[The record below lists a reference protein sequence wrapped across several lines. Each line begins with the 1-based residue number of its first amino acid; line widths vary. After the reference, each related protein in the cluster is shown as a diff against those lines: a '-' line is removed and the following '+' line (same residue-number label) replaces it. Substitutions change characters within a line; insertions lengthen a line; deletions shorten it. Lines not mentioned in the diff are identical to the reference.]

1 MAISTNQ
8 VLGNMSGDNYS
19 VDHAVFLNFAA
30 REEGSSSSIT
40 NRVML
45 KCDTVSISTNRNI
58 PSFPVPFSGLV
69 RGESTNI
76 AIDLGI
82 ATKSVQLGG
91 VITDQIISKQ
101 KGTDPVK
108 NVSMTAQEIAQL
120 IASSVDSSFLQNM
133 QNLNELIIL
142 YPSRVGNDY
151 EYHTGVDEN
160 TKHADLPLIPFTWAS
175 RSLDEVRATATS
187 DFPDPDANEYKGIT
201 GFVSQFGFDFVGG
214 QLVTFQLTFV
224 ESVVASGSAIKD
236 AIRG

>member
-1 MAISTNQ
+1 
-8 VLGNMSGDNYS
+8 
-19 VDHAVFLNFAA
+19 VFLNFAA

-175 RSLDEVRATATS
+175 RSLDEVRAAATS